1 MPPLWPDPSLL
12 CDCYGQFGTV
22 DGDRYEKEGLPLLKT
37 IIKKDTYQDSV
48 SLMLL
53 STKLQ
58 KMAGVQRAT
67 VMMATEANM
76 AMFAAAGLLTDE
88 VKAASPT
95 DMAIVVEAEDEATL
109 QGALKATEDFL
120 SGKAAAQAAGGE
132 AFATVRT
139 QQAGI
144 KSLPCAN
151 LTLISTPGAFA
162 AAEARKALD
171 NGLHVFMF
179 SDNVSLEEEVAL
191 KQKAVEKGLLMMG
204 PDCGTAIIRNVP
216 LGFANVIRKGR
227 IGIVGA
233 SGTGIQEVT
242 CLIDR
247 MGEGITHALGTGGRD
262 LSHEVQART
271 ARLGLAALMDD
282 PATEVVVMISKPPA
296 KEVEELILADLRKTQ
311 KPVVVMFL
319 GSSRVGAEGNIYFTN
334 SLQACAEAAVALARG
349 QQPVGTITA
358 APAPAVQL
366 ATGQKW
372 IKGLFAGG
380 TLAGEAAQ
388 ILDMLLPGE
397 GGKAHDDGVMF
408 QREGHQIID
417 FGDDVYTRGRAHP
430 MIDPRIRNEKLL
442 EAGRDAETAV
452 ILFDLV
458 IGYGAHEDPAGSLA
472 EILGTL
478 KAEGRQVAL
487 VASVCGTEGDPQG
500 YTAQRRVL
508 EQAGVHVAS
517 SNAEAATWAAKIVK
531 GEA

>member
-1 MPPLWPDPSLL
+1 
-12 CDCYGQFGTV
+12 
-22 DGDRYEKEGLPLLKT
+22 
-37 IIKKDTYQDSV
+37 
-48 SLMLL
+48 MLL

-58 KMAGVQRAT
+58 KLAGVSRAT
-67 VMMATEANM
+67 VMMATQANM

-88 VKAASPT
+88 VKAANPT
-95 DMAIVVEAEDEATL
+95 DMAIVIEAESEEAL
-109 QGALKATEDFL
+109 QGALKATEEL
-120 SGKAAAQAAGGE
+120 LKGKGGARAAGGE

-144 KSLPCAN
+144 NTLPEAN
-151 LTLISTPGAFA
+151 ITLISTPGAFA

-179 SDNVSLEEEVAL
+179 SDNVPLEEEVAL

-204 PDCGTAIIRNVP
+204 PDCGTAIIKNIP

-247 MGEGITHALGTGGRD
+247 LGEGITHAIGTGGRD
-262 LSHEVQART
+262 LSSQVQART
-271 ARLGLAALMDD
+271 ARLGLGALMAD

-296 KEVEELILADLRKTQ
+296 QEVEELILADLRKTD

-319 GSSRVGAEGNIYFTN
+319 GSARVGHEGNIYFTN
-334 SLQACAEAAVALARG
+334 SLRDCAYAAVALARG
-349 QQPVGTITA
+349 EQPGAVTTA
-358 APAPAVQL
+358 DAPSGAKRS
-366 ATGQKW
+366 GW
-372 IKGLFAGG
+372 IKGLYCGG

-388 ILDMLLPGE
+388 ILAEMLPGE
-397 GGKAHDDGVMF
+397 GGKGHLDDGHMF
-408 QREGHQIID
+408 QREGHEIID

-442 EAGRDAETAV
+442 EVGRHPETAV

-458 IGYGAHEDPAGSLA
+458 LGYGAHEDPAGSVVEL
-472 EILGTL
+472 IQTL
-478 KAEGRQVAL
+478 KNEGRPVTMI
-487 VASVCGTEGDPQG
+487 ASVCGTEGDPQG
-500 YTAQRRVL
+500 YSAHRKIL
-508 EQAGVHVAS
+508 EGAGVLVAA
-517 SNAEAATWAAKIVK
+517 SNAEAATWAAQIVN
-531 GEA
+531 GEAK

>member
-1 MPPLWPDPSLL
+1 MDSER
-12 CDCYGQFGTV
+12 C
-22 DGDRYEKEGLPLLKT
+22 EKEGVPLLTT

-58 KMAGVQRAT
+58 KMEGVKRAT

-95 DMAIVVEAEDEATL
+95 DMAIVVDAADEAAL
-109 QGALKATEDFL
+109 KGALKATEEFL

-144 KSLPCAN
+144 KSLPGAN
-151 LTLISTPGAFA
+151 ITLISTPGAFA

-204 PDCGTAIIRNVP
+204 PDCGTAIIRNIP

-247 MGEGITHALGTGGRD
+247 AGEGITHALGTGGRD

-271 ARLGLAALMDD
+271 ARLALGALMDD
-282 PATEVVVMISKPPA
+282 PSTEVVVMISKPPA
-296 KEVEELILADLRKTQ
+296 KEVEELILGDLRKTQ

-319 GSSRVGAEGNIYFTN
+319 GSSRVGTEGNITFTN
-334 SLQACAEAAVALARG
+334 SLQACAEAAVALVRG
-349 QQPVGTITA
+349 QQPAA
-358 APAPAVQL
+358 APSAAPLPRTVPL
-366 ATGQKW
+366 AAGQKW
-372 IKGLFAGG
+372 VKGLFCGG

-388 ILDMLLPGE
+388 ILNEQLPGE
-397 GGKAHDDGVMF
+397 GGKGHFDDGIMF
-408 QREGHQIID
+408 WRNGHLVID

-452 ILFDLV
+452 ILMDCV
-458 IGYGAHEDPAGSLA
+458 IGFGSNEDPAGSVA
-472 EILGTL
+472 EMVATL
-478 KAEGRQVAL
+478 RSEGRQVAV

-500 YTAQRRVL
+500 YTAQRRKL
-508 EQAGVHVAS
+508 EEAGVLVAS
-517 SNAEAATWAAKIVK
+517 SNAEAASWAAKIVK